1 MAALV
6 SLDLPLFLLL
16 LLLLLGCSHGGLQ
29 EQIRSG
35 CKKWT
40 RGLREVCCDE
50 CHPGNRLVSPCGADP
65 GNLCTPCESGTYS
78 QKAKDYKC
86 SRCTQ
91 CEGAQVLLKACSA
104 TGDTLCGCKEGL
116 LCGDERCSFC
126 RKKCGKGEEPADK
139 RSCRACANGTF
150 NDQIHQ
156 KCKPWSTRCPGP
168 DQMAAGGDAFS
179 DIMCANV
186 SRSNRKEQPGAEQA
200 RLPDWPVL
208 TGLCLMA
215 SSVALVVVIGVYRRE
230 RNKKTTAVQT
240 ARVPVESTEEPNT
253 LIAVE
258 CSFHEAQEEQ
268 GSSSQSSASKDC
280 WQQLVV

>member
-6 SLDLPLFLLL
+6 SLDLPLLL

-40 RGLREVCCDE
+40 RMSSEVCCDE
-50 CHPGNRLVSPCGADP
+50 CHPGNRLVSYCGADP
-65 GNLCTPCESGTYS
+65 SNLCTPCESGTYS

-116 LCGDERCSFC
+116 LCGDQGCSFC

-139 RSCRACANGTF
+139 RSCRPCANGTF

-156 KCKPWSTRCPGP
+156 KCKSWSTRCPGP

-179 DIMCANV
+179 DIKCVNV
-186 SRSNRKEQPGAEQA
+186 SRSNRKEGTGAEQA
-200 RLPDWPVL
+200 WLVV
-208 TGLCLMA
+208 TGVCLMA
-215 SSVALVVVIGVYRRE
+215 SSVTLFVVMAVYRCE
-230 RNKKTTAVQT
+230 RNKKTTAAVQT

-268 GSSSQSSASKDC
+268 GSSSQSSASEDSR
-280 WQQLVV
+280 QQLVV